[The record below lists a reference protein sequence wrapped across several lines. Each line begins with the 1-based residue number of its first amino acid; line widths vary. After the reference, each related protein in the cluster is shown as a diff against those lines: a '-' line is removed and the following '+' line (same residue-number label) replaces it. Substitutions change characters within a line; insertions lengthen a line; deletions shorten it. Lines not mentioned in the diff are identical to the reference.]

1 VLVSRMTDHASAI
14 TLLQEQ
20 VIELKKAIESQQ
32 EVIRSLVK
40 HVEELEGRAR

>member
-1 VLVSRMTDHASAI
+1 MADQDSAI
-14 TLLQEQ
+14 TRLQEQ
-20 VIELKKAIESQQ
+20 ITELKKAIESQQ